1 MVEIFITIKVC
12 QAYVLRRKQ
21 LRESTNIKLICSPL
35 CTVEE
40 FQKLLLNDGFI
51 VNKNNWKFIPII
63 IIIIIFLQLFTFNVQ
78 SFWMKVT
85 TKKNVF
91 YSI

>member
-51 VNKNNWKFIPII
+51 VNKNN
-63 IIIIIFLQLFTFNVQ
+63 
-78 SFWMKVT
+78 
-85 TKKNVF
+85 
-91 YSI
+91 

>member
-1 MVEIFITIKVC
+1 MMEIFITIKVC

-21 LRESTNIKLICSPL
+21 LRESANIKLICSSL

-51 VNKNNWKFIPII
+51 VNKNN
-63 IIIIIFLQLFTFNVQ
+63 
-78 SFWMKVT
+78 
-85 TKKNVF
+85 
-91 YSI
+91 